1 MISNDIDTVIF
12 DMGGTLLDYDP
23 VPAGEMRVIRT
34 NKITGFLNSKGYKFK
49 PDDIEQ
55 YLIAPYYEYNLIE
68 SEKTLREINLCEC
81 IKKGLESLRVAEDYS
96 LWIIHLIHRLL
107 KENLIVYGGSMEAL
121 EMLAPHY
128 TLGLI
133 SNTTIPGIYFARDLE
148 EIGMDKYFKHSI
160 FTADWGFRKPHS
172 SVFYRMLELL
182 GKEASRSIYVGDSFK
197 NDIYGPASIG
207 MKTAWINPQNKPRPA
222 EFADITPDYEVKS
235 VRELAAI
242 ILNDK
247 AAPEKLND

>member
-34 NKITGFLNSKGYKFK
+34 NKITDFLNSKGYKFK
-49 PDDIEQ
+49 PGDIEQ
-55 YLIAPYYEYNLIE
+55 CLIEPYYENNLIE

-81 IKKGLESLRVAEDYS
+81 IKKGLERLRVAEDYS

-107 KENLIVYGGSMEAL
+107 KENLIVYDGSMEAL
-121 EMLAPHY
+121 KMLAPHY

-148 EIGMDKYFKHSI
+148 EIGMAKYFKHSI

-182 GKEASRSIYVGDSFK
+182 EKEAARSIYVGDSFK

-207 MKTAWINPQNKPRPA
+207 MKTAWINPRNKPRPD
-222 EFADITPDYEVKS
+222 EFADITPDYEVTS